1 MSELLNDAIG
11 VYHRIF
17 DFSGVRIP
25 FSSFLLALIKYYKKS
40 SFFLIDRRAIL
51 DYMSWRHLDS
61 AINDSNPPAGSFNI
75 EDTSAE
81 VQEEPHH
88 IRPTLQRLPFYFTPP
103 AAVDVVVLDPTSE
116 ELVAGNP
123 SAKIP
128 LVTPIHSATV
138 IPSSGNQGGGSAA
151 PAAKGPKAQGQ
162 GYYDRCRCC
171 IVCWCQ
177 PTTDFIRPT
186 SSFRD
191 ISRDAIHRDFFPF
204 SHGPYYA
211 TYPEGGVAG
220 NCKFS
225 REEWDAPHQ
234 PTLTILTKEVFKD
247 PSVCQTVVEQ
257 FMTPGEMVLIEAL
270 SFNQLTAKM
279 IVLHCLKMSHS
290 GELLAWYRGLLQ
302 PHHKQL
308 AGLNDKLSSSNV
320 AFSKS
325 KAKGKE
331 RKKMIKSLTKSLNNL
346 HAEVARLSTDIKTVA
361 TGELLSLAASA
372 GFECGLSM
380 HRTKEEFAAIFEH
393 AAEPLYVVLQLE
405 PEKLACPANIPAL
418 KDVRV
423 SPHVV
428 KESTVTPTSASLEL
442 LSNTIPTSSA
452 AAL

>member
-1 MSELLNDAIG
+1 
-11 VYHRIF
+11 
-17 DFSGVRIP
+17 
-25 FSSFLLALIKYYKKS
+25 
-40 SFFLIDRRAIL
+40 
-51 DYMSWRHLDS
+51 
-61 AINDSNPPAGSFNI
+61 
-75 EDTSAE
+75 
-81 VQEEPHH
+81 
-88 IRPTLQRLPFYFTPP
+88 
-103 AAVDVVVLDPTSE
+103 
-116 ELVAGNP
+116 
-123 SAKIP
+123 
-128 LVTPIHSATV
+128 
-138 IPSSGNQGGGSAA
+138 
-151 PAAKGPKAQGQ
+151 
-162 GYYDRCRCC
+162 
-171 IVCWCQ
+171 
-177 PTTDFIRPT
+177 
-186 SSFRD
+186 
-191 ISRDAIHRDFFPF
+191 
-204 SHGPYYA
+204 
-211 TYPEGGVAG
+211 
-220 NCKFS
+220 
-225 REEWDAPHQ
+225 
-234 PTLTILTKEVFKD
+234 
-247 PSVCQTVVEQ
+247 
-257 FMTPGEMVLIEAL
+257 MTPGEMVLIEAL

-346 HAEVARLSTDIKTVA
+346 HAEVARLSTDLNRATVLEAEIDEEILCLKA
-361 TGELLSLAASA
+361 TPPEFASFFWAASA